1 MNNVSSRDGPESLS
15 DGAHRRARPRI
26 AVAGFQH
33 ETNCFSPIPA
43 TYADFLREGGWPGLT
58 AGESVLETFSGTNIP
73 IGGFIDAM
81 RDRAELAPILWTSAE
96 PSNRVEHS
104 AFETVSARILDGI
117 ASFLPLDGIY
127 LDLHG
132 AMVTETFE
140 DGEGELLKRI
150 RSLVGPDLPLAASLD
165 LHANLTEEMAAL
177 ADVLAIFRTYPHLD
191 MAATGARAGSLLLE
205 IIEQGDK
212 AAHGVPQAAVP
223 GAAPGDSAP
232 KRSPPVRCMAACRR
246 PVPLPPARPIS
257 RSDSPRP
264 TSACAARPSSRRDS
278 RRRRRNRPPYAT
290 ERQFLAAEAR
300 FPTRMVPVEAA
311 VRRAMQ
317 VGQPGQP
324 VVLADVQDNSG
335 AGATSDTTGLLSEL
349 VRAGARSAA
358 LAAICD
364 PDAAAAA
371 LEAGTGG
378 RIRLALG
385 GKWGGAA
392 NPAYSGEFRVVSLS
406 DGIFD
411 FRGEM
416 MRGIRA
422 RLGPCAALKVIGS
435 DVTAIVTSE
444 RVQCLDRAVFSHL
457 GIEPVEM
464 AILAVKSTVHFR
476 ADFAPL
482 ASDVIPVE
490 SPGFNPCRLGAI
502 DYQHLRKG
510 VRLL

>member
-1 MNNVSSRDGPESLS
+1 MNNVSSRDGPESPS
-15 DGAHRRARPRI
+15 DGAYRRARPRI

-43 TYADFLREGGWPGLT
+43 TYADFLREDGWPGLT
-58 AGESVLETFSGTNIP
+58 EADSVLETFSGTNIP

-81 RDRAELAPILWTSAE
+81 HDRAELAPILWASAE
-96 PSNRVEHS
+96 PSNRVEHD
-104 AFETVSARILDGI
+104 AFETLSARILDGI

-132 AMVTETFE
+132 AMVTERFE
-140 DGEGELLKRI
+140 DGEGELLGRI
-150 RSLVGPDLPLAASLD
+150 RSLVGPDLPVAASLD
-165 LHANLTEEMAAL
+165 LHANLTGEMAAL

-191 MAATGARAGSLLLE
+191 MAATGARTGSLLLE
-205 IIEQGDK
+205 IIE
-212 AAHGVPQAAVP
+212 
-223 GAAPGDSAP
+223 
-232 KRSPPVRCMAACRR
+232 RSEKPHTAFRKLPVL
-246 PVPLPPARPIS
+246 VPLQAQCTDTDPARSLYGSLPTPGSLASGTADLALGFPPADIQMCGPAIIATAF
-257 RSDSPRP
+257 PAEVAEQ
-264 TSACAARPSSRRDS
+264 TAEAA
-278 RRRRRNRPPYAT
+278 

-300 FPTRMVPVEAA
+300 FPTRMVPAEAA
-311 VRRAMQ
+311 VRRAMAI
-317 VGQPGQP
+317 GRPGQP

-358 LAAICD
+358 LGAICD
-364 PDAAAAA
+364 QDAAAAA
-371 LEAGTGG
+371 FEAGTGG

-406 DGIFD
+406 DGVFD

-416 MRGIRA
+416 MRGVRA
-422 RLGPCAALKVIGS
+422 KLGQCAALEVIGS

-457 GIEPVEM
+457 GIEPLEM
-464 AILAVKSTVHFR
+464 AILVVKSTVHFR
-476 ADFAPL
+476 AEFAPF
-482 ASDVIPVE
+482 ASEVIPVE

-502 DYQHLRKG
+502 EYQRLRKG